1 MNTIVLILFIIG
13 PIVFFGIL
21 YFVIRI
27 GVRDGIQD
35 SNWKKSNE
43 DELNSLQLSLKK
55 KYENGEIS
63 FETYQ
68 SEWNK

>member
-1 MNTIVLILFIIG
+1 MMILLYFTSAII
-13 PIVFFGIL
+13 FFGIL
-21 YFVIRI
+21 YFVIRL

-35 SNWKKSNE
+35 TKGKE
-43 DELNSLQLSLKK
+43 DQFNSVQLSLKK

-68 SEWNK
+68 SEWNKVV